1 MGEDIF
7 IIKNYL
13 KCMQFSINHQMCF
26 EINYEQT
33 KEFYNSI
40 HKLLKE
46 IQEKTTILLAGAEK
60 VKQLEKEIEELKK
73 ENDEIWSHLPRL
85 D

>member
-1 MGEDIF
+1 MSEDIF
-7 IIKNYL
+7 IVKNYL
-13 KCMQFSINHQMCF
+13 KGMEFSIKHQTYF

-46 IQEKTTILLAGAEK
+46 IERKNKLIEKNRIA
-60 VKQLEKEIEELKK
+60 LEDCLKYKSEEDY
-73 ENDEIWSHLPRL
+73 E
-85 D
+85 